1 MFKLMNTVSIT
12 LVNEDNNQKPLNY
25 NAFLKQ
31 AIQEYNGYTL
41 TNQEGGWWSDEED
54 IMMIEKS
61 QKLDLSFEELDS
73 GKLQVISNVAN
84 FLFDKDFG
92 GQESIFVQLDG
103 KPMLVFPGQ
112 VAEMM
117 EFIESHY
124 NVETKETVK

>member
-12 LVNEDNNQKPLNY
+12 LMNEDNNQKPLNY
-25 NAFLKQ
+25 GAFLKQ
-31 AIQEYNGYTL
+31 AVNEFGGYTL
-41 TNQEGGWWSDEED
+41 TNQEGGWWSDEINELMVD
-54 IMMIEKS
+54 KS

-112 VAEMM
+112 VVEMM

-124 NVETKETVK
+124 NVETKTTVK